1 MDCVDGSGAN
11 GKRQISR
18 AWSGVKPCSVIALV
32 DDVHILV
39 LDAGCWILDAV
50 VVNKLPAVQK
60 SIGAFVLFY
69 AFEVHSALFAH
80 SPVLDHPHTQFAIN

>member
-1 MDCVDGSGAN
+1 MDCVDGNGA
-11 GKRQISR
+11 GGRRQISR

-39 LDAGCWILDAV
+39 LDAGCWVLDAV

-60 SIGAFVLFY
+60 SIGPFVLFY

-80 SPVLDHPHTQFAIN
+80 STAPTNPRTQFAIN